1 MQIAIASGKGGTGK
15 TTIATNLACFWQK
28 QMKKKIVLLDCDVEE
43 PNCHLFLKPTWHS
56 SQKATAKIP
65 SINLEQCTY
74 CGKCSDLCQFG
85 AISCLK
91 DNVLVFPELCHS
103 CGGCTL
109 VCPTKAITE
118 VEKELGEIK
127 IGAQD
132 NLQIAHGHLKIGEP
146 MSPPLIRKVKEQATQ
161 EDLIIVDCPPGTSCP
176 VIEALKGSDFVLL
189 ITEPTP
195 FGLHDLKLAVEVV
208 RDLKI
213 PFAVGINRSTLGNS
227 ALKDY
232 CARENI
238 PIILEIP
245 HERNIAIAY
254 SEGEL
259 LLKKFPQYEKNFA
272 PLWSYIQEVISQCK
286 N

>member
-15 TTIATNLACFWQK
+15 TTIATNLAYFWQK
-28 QMKKKIVLLDCDVEE
+28 QVKKKVVLLDCDVEE
-43 PNCHLFLKPTWHS
+43 PNCHLFLNPTWHS
-56 SQKATAKIP
+56 SLKATAKIP
-65 SINLEQCTY
+65 SVNLEQCTY

-109 VCPTKAITE
+109 VCPTEAITE
-118 VEKELGEIK
+118 TEKELGEIN
-127 IGAQD
+127 IGEQN
-132 NLQIAHGHLKIGEP
+132 NLQLIHGHLKIGEP
-146 MSPPLIRKVKEQATQ
+146 MSPPLIKKVKEQATQ
-161 EDLIIVDCPPGTSCP
+161 EDLIILDCPPGTSCP
-176 VIEALKGSDFVLL
+176 VIQALKGSDFVLL

-232 CARENI
+232 CAQERI

-245 HERNIAIAY
+245 HERAIATAY
-254 SEGEL
+254 SAGEL

-272 PLWSYIQEVISQCK
+272 PLFPYIQEVVSPCK